1 MSKQWAIIADDFTGA
16 GDSAVQFVSY
26 GKPVFFLVKQDG
38 AGARQRY
45 SSSRTVVIDTD
56 SRFLGSSEAYRRV
69 AEATRALYGHG
80 YRHFF
85 KKIDSTLRGNIA
97 SEIAAVM
104 DAGGF
109 RFAIVAPAAP
119 KNGRTVVGG
128 ICRIGGVPLSETALA
143 NDPFTPVVEARV
155 LKHLAER
162 FSGAVEELNL
172 GEVRSGT
179 GMLVS
184 RIQEGLARGIR
195 VFIADTETMDDLR
208 AIASLASQ
216 AGALFVGSSGLAE
229 AVADY
234 GEIPENLARRFPEG
248 KILFSIGSLTD
259 RSETQIKELLM
270 NGEFEDL
277 VVDSSKAVEDPA
289 AEAERLRKRLDS
301 IRADRPLLLRTDGIV
316 RLNASGVVDKSA
328 GAAISRF
335 IGAMAKEIVDR
346 RSIRLVFASGG
357 DTAARIVDMLD
368 TEGIRF
374 INEIV
379 PGIPFGYFRSRAVG
393 RRVYFIT
400 KSGGFGGDDAMLKC
414 FRLVRAGRD
423 KIGEEKRERV

>member
-38 AGARQRY
+38 TRKKY
-45 SSSRTVVIDTD
+45 STSRTVVVDTD
-56 SRFLGSSEAYRRV
+56 SRFMEPADAYLKV

-97 SEIAAVM
+97 AEIAAVM

-109 RFAIVAPAAP
+109 RFAVVAPAAP

-143 NDPFTPVVEARV
+143 NDPFTPVAEARV
-155 LKHLAER
+155 MSHLVGR
-162 FSGAVEELNL
+162 FPGSVEELNL
-172 GEVRSGT
+172 SEIRSGPDP
-179 GMLVS
+179 LVH

-195 VFIADTETMDDLR
+195 VFVADTETIEDLR
-208 AIASLASQ
+208 SLASLSSQ

-229 AVADY
+229 AVADS
-234 GEIPENLARRFPEG
+234 GEVSESAARRFPKG
-248 KILFSIGSLTD
+248 KILFAIGSLTE
-259 RSETQIKELLM
+259 RSEMQVKELLA
-270 NGEFEDL
+270 NEDFED
-277 VVDSSKAVEDPA
+277 VIVDSAGVIENAA
-289 AEAERLRKRLDS
+289 AEAERLRQRVDGC
-301 IRADRPLLLRTDGIV
+301 RADRSLLLRTDGIV
-316 RLNASGVVDKSA
+316 HLNGSGVVDKSA

-335 IGAMAKEIVDR
+335 IGAMAKEIIDR
-346 RSIRLVFASGG
+346 RSIRLIFASGG
-357 DTAARIVDMLD
+357 DTAARVVDMLD

-374 INEIV
+374 VTEII
-379 PGIPFGYFRSRAVG
+379 PGIPFGYFRSGAIG
-393 RRVYFIT
+393 KRVYFIT
-400 KSGGFGGDDAMLKC
+400 KSGGFGDDDAMVKC
-414 FRLVRAGRD
+414 FRLVKAGQGD
-423 KIGEEKRERV
+423 AGGGIA